1 MEDPCG
7 LPWVVWPSGFTEAVI
22 VLYLDRFCSRCLC
35 KWRFL
40 FHLCFQNIWQK
51 LQGNGGRALYLLV
64 GKKEPMQNCWDKQ
77 LIPLLKRG
85 SSCRLERRQH
95 CLGPFSRSL
104 WLIAALLSGMDFFWG
119 GVEEVQNGILFK
131 NDSSTQDNPA
141 LERGKWN
148 YLFFCLFLFLRVE
161 D

>member
-22 VLYLDRFCSRCLC
+22 VLYLDRFCSKCLC

-40 FHLCFQNIWQK
+40 FHLCLQNIWQK

-64 GKKEPMQNCWDKQ
+64 GKKEPKQNCWGKQ

-104 WLIAALLSGMDFFWG
+104 WLIAALLSGMDFGGGRWRRYKMVSFLKMTPQPRIIQLWREANEIIYFFVCFCFW
-119 GVEEVQNGILFK
+119 E
-131 NDSSTQDNPA
+131 
-141 LERGKWN
+141 
-148 YLFFCLFLFLRVE
+148 
-161 D
+161 